1 MKSSVDI
8 PNKLS
13 VYIPNPL
20 KDKVEKYLEY
30 HPDLTVSGLIQ
41 EALEEKVAP
50 RRNKLLEL
58 AGFVSFDPAHV
69 DRRSDEER
77 AADQRERG
85 EDEPIKRGL
94 DGR

>member
-1 MKSSVDI
+1 MNSI

-13 VYIPNPL
+13 VYIPNHL
-20 KDKVEKYLEY
+20 KDKLEKYLER

-41 EALEEKVAP
+41 EVLEERVAP
-50 RRNKLLEL
+50 RRSKLLEL
-58 AGFVSFDPAHV
+58 AGFVSFDPATP

-77 AADQRERG
+77 AADLRERP

-94 DGR
+94 DRR